1 MDDKVAKCNN
11 LRHWWNA
18 SGDRKDY
25 CFKAKVGYN
34 QLLDVFGVWIYSFI
48 KLHRSPFYAKFFEN
62 GIPSVLLKFTG
73 LEKNVGFSIICLVH
87 IYAMT
92 QFQQEFLCL

>member
-1 MDDKVAKCNN
+1 MLVVTEKTTALKQ
-11 LRHWWNA
+11 
-18 SGDRKDY
+18 K
-25 CFKAKVGYN
+25 
-34 QLLDVFGVWIYSFI
+34 LDIINCWMSLVYEFIALFFTAAHFMLSFE
-48 KLHRSPFYAKFFEN
+48 FFEN